1 MNKKLLEKENNL
13 EIGCLGLFS
22 FSSATKL
29 VWEIN
34 QISLFNF
41 IRVRDSS
48 IESKQGISYHTRFEY
63 FLEDYGSQLIILK
76 NKGSKIDLIKNNID
90 IPYLVYVL
98 DGEFEAATLLLSEK
112 LKKLENVKAL
122 QVLDSKFINK
132 LVAYI

>member
-1 MNKKLLEKENNL
+1 MNKRLLEKENKL
-13 EIGCLGLFS
+13 AIGCLGLFS

-34 QISLFNF
+34 QLPLFNF
-41 IRVRDSS
+41 TRVKDSGINS
-48 IESKQGISYHTRFEY
+48 DQGTSYHTRFEY

-76 NKGSKIDLIKNNID
+76 NKGSITDLLKTTID
-90 IPYLVYVL
+90 IPYLIYVL
-98 DGEFEAATLLLSEK
+98 DGEYEAATTLLSQM
-112 LKKLENVKAL
+112 LKNLENVTAI